1 MSWSRRSL
9 LLFIALAP
17 AACGFQPMYR
27 QPDANSGV
35 SQELARI
42 SVPSKTERHYQL
54 VRNELVQR
62 LQPDGPA
69 PTQPYRLDIIVTESR
84 GAVLVTRSEDVSRIN
99 LSLSVSY
106 KLFDTAGAVLQSGS
120 LTSLASYNVLRAEYF
135 NVAAENGARERAAR
149 DAADQLVA
157 RLALLFERGQK

>member
-9 LLFIALAP
+9 LLLVALGP

-27 QPDANSGV
+27 QPDENSGV
-35 SQELARI
+35 VQQLALVSI
-42 SVPSKTERHYQL
+42 PSKTERPYQL

-62 LQPDGPA
+62 MQPDGPA
-69 PTQPYRLDIIVTESR
+69 ATQPYRLDFIVNESR
-84 GAVLVTRSEDVSRIN
+84 GAVLVMRSEDVSRIN
-99 LSLSVSY
+99 LSLTVTY
-106 KLFDTAGAVLQSGS
+106 KLFDNSGAVVQSGS

-149 DAADQLVA
+149 DAADQLTA
-157 RLALLFERGQK
+157 RLALLFERGRK